1 MKRLALVLLVSSVLV
16 LSAVLP
22 GEAHGRGGSRGSHS
36 GGRTRVII
44 VGSSF
49 WWGWGPYPYWYYPPP
64 YYVYPVPAVVQ
75 EPPVYIQQSAPP
87 VAPTPELYWYYCQ
100 SAGGYYPMVPT
111 CPEPWVKV
119 PARP

>member
-1 MKRLALVLLVSSVLV
+1 MKKFAVVSFVLSALL

-22 GEAHGRGGSRGSHS
+22 DEAWGRGGSRGHFS
-36 GGRTRVII
+36 GRGRVVI
-44 VGSSF
+44 VGSSY
-49 WWGWGPYPYWYYPPP
+49 WWGWGPYPYWWYPPP
-64 YYVYPVPAVVQ
+64 YYYAYPTPVIVQ

-100 SAGGYYPMVPT
+100 SAREYYPMVQT

-119 PARP
+119 APRP